1 MQTMLAGMTAA
12 GQMRD
17 YARIERA
24 IGYLSKAKD
33 EKPSLAAVAA
43 EVGLSPFHFQRLF
56 SRFAGVSPKRF
67 LGYLSLA
74 HAREKLRQSE
84 SVLGAALDAGLS
96 GPSRLHDLFVTFEA
110 VTPGEYRR
118 LGEGLD
124 MRYGF
129 HPTPF
134 GRALLLTAPR
144 GLVGLSFVTDKGDEA
159 ALDEHRARWPM
170 AEMTRDQHATAGP
183 AERIF
188 ARANNKT
195 APLSVLVP
203 GTNFQIKVWE
213 ALMRVPEGSLVSYN
227 QLAALIGKTNAP
239 RPGKGASS
247 NARGGSPAR
256 AIGNALAA
264 NPLAYLIP
272 CHRVIRQTGAFN
284 DYRWGTERKLAM
296 IAWEASRG
304 RIPTRKNNNSRAN
317 APTP

>member
-1 MQTMLAGMTAA
+1 MQTVLAGMTAS

-17 YARIERA
+17 YARIARA
-24 IGYLSKAKD
+24 IGYLAQAKD

-74 HAREKLRQSE
+74 HARERLRQSE
-84 SVLGAALDAGLS
+84 SVLASALDAGLS

-118 LGEGLD
+118 LGAGLD
-124 MRYGF
+124 IRYGF

-134 GRALLLTAPR
+134 GRALLLTSPR
-144 GLVGLSFVTDKGDEA
+144 GLVGLSFVTDRGDEV

-188 ARANNKT
+188 ARARKRH

-227 QLAALIGKTNAP
+227 QLGATIGME
-239 RPGKGASS
+239 GA
-247 NARGGSPAR
+247 AR

-272 CHRVIRQTGAFN
+272 CHRVIRRTGAFN
-284 DYRWGTERKLAM
+284 DYRWGTERKLAI
-296 IAWEASRG
+296 IAWEAA
-304 RIPTRKNNNSRAN
+304 RAES
-317 APTP
+317 

>member
-1 MQTMLAGMTAA
+1 MQTLLAGVTAA
-12 GQMRD
+12 GRMRD

-24 IGYLSKAKD
+24 IGFLAQSRD
-33 EKPSLAAVAA
+33 EKPSLAAIAT

-84 SVLGAALDAGLS
+84 SVLATALDAGLS

-110 VTPGEYRR
+110 VTPGEFRR
-118 LGEGLD
+118 LGEGLHI
-124 MRYGF
+124 RYGF

-134 GRALLLTAPR
+134 GRALLLTSPR
-144 GLVGLSFVTDKGDEA
+144 GLVGLSFVTEKGDGF
-159 ALDEHRARWPM
+159 ALREQAARWPL
-170 AEMTRDQHATAGP
+170 AEMAQDQRATAGL
-183 AERIF
+183 AERVF
-188 ARANNKT
+188 ARAKNNES
-195 APLSVLVP
+195 AALSVLVP

-213 ALMRVPEGSLVSYN
+213 ALLRVPEGSLVSYN
-227 QLAALIGKTNAP
+227 QLAALIGKTKAP
-239 RPGKGASS
+239 
-247 NARGGSPAR
+247 R

-296 IAWEASRG
+296 IAWEAARG
-304 RIPTRKNNNSRAN
+304 RIPTRKNNNSRAS